1 MDSGNMIEVLKKF
14 PEMLKEALSLG
25 DDISFQKEFIENIAV
40 LGMGGSGY
48 TGDLLKTYLE
58 SDIPIFV
65 FKDYKMPKFIG
76 KNSLVFAASYS
87 GNTEETISAYR
98 LAINRGCK
106 IVSISAGGKLEEL
119 ARLNKNPHILLPK
132 GIQPRLTTPYQF
144 VAILN
149 VLVSTGLIEEQE
161 SIINAC
167 AKDLKNNID
176 KIEGNAKELASKV
189 KGKVPIIYASE
200 KMSCIAEKWKTDVN
214 ENAKT
219 HAFYNMFSEFNHN
232 EICAYENPVGNFHVI
247 IISDEKDH
255 DRIKKRIDIFKKL
268 LKEYKTPVTE
278 VSISGKLMTRLMSNI
293 LMGLFFAYNLALEYD
308 IDPTPVKIIEKLKKD
323 LK

>member
-1 MDSGNMIEVLKKF
+1 MIEVLKKF
-14 PEMLKEALSLG
+14 PEMLKEALSFG

-58 SDIPIFV
+58 LDIPLFV

-106 IVSISAGGKLEEL
+106 IVTISAGGKLEEL
-119 ARLNKNPHILLPK
+119 ARLNKTPHILLPK

-189 KGKVPIIYASE
+189 KGKVPMIYASE
-200 KMSCIAEKWKTDVN
+200 KMFCIAEKWKTDVN

-255 DRIKKRIDIFKKL
+255 ERIKKRIEIFKKL

-293 LMGLFFAYNLALEYD
+293 LMGLFFAYNLALEYG
-308 IDPTPVKIIEKLKKD
+308 IDPTPVEIIEKLKKD